1 MPRKARAIPVVI
13 VKSRHRSKCK
23 FYGDGHRI
31 TCNCPKQLVW
41 SRNSKEHRVT
51 ADTCDYE
58 VAERKARE
66 MEQSF
71 ERAARGEPA
80 PIRIDSVTVEEAV
93 TRFLAT
99 KQTEGVGSRHM
110 LTLRKTFAKD
120 LLSYCNEHGLMH
132 IRDIRLT
139 DLEDWRDS
147 WKLGKTTAQKTQS
160 RVVGF
165 FDFCLRREWLDK
177 NVARS
182 MGKIRLKEGDRKPT
196 IALDDKQFEQLL
208 AAIPKVNG
216 CTTDEVTKRLRALT
230 LLQRWTGLAIGDAC
244 KLERKRI
251 EKDPDNHGWH
261 RLFVRRSKT
270 GTPVFAAIAGNI
282 AEQILAA
289 PNDNP
294 RFLFTRGANDTQVR
308 SVVQRFTELYV
319 KMDKVADIKNEHG
332 EHIWIHSH
340 MLRDTYAVWLLEHG
354 APTEDVAALLGHSS
368 IAVTEKHYL
377 PFIEMRAK
385 RMSERVKAAYQNWQ
399 EEKVRAAKAS

>member
-1 MPRKARAIPVVI
+1 MPRKARAIPVVA
-13 VKSRHRSKCK
+13 VKSRHRENCK
-23 FYGDGHRI
+23 FYGNGHRI

-41 SRNSKEHRVT
+41 SKNSKEHRVT

-71 ERAARGEPA
+71 ERAARGEPEA
-80 PIRIDSVTVEEAV
+80 VKADTITAEDAV
-93 TRFLAT
+93 TRFLAA
-99 KQTEGVGSRHM
+99 KETEGVGSRHM

-120 LLSYCNEHGLMH
+120 LLGYCNQHGLMH

-139 DLEDWRDS
+139 DLEAWRDS
-147 WKLGKTTAQKTQS
+147 WQLAKTTAQKTQS

-165 FDFCLRREWLDK
+165 FDFCLQREWVDRNIAL
-177 NVARS
+177 S

-196 IALDDKQFEQLL
+196 IALDDTQFEQLL
-208 AAIPKVNG
+208 AAVPKMNG
-216 CTTDEVTKRLRALT
+216 RTNDEARNRLRSLI
-230 LLQRWTGLAIGDAC
+230 LLQRWTGLSIRDAC
-244 KLERKRI
+244 KLERKGI
-251 EKDPDNHGWH
+251 EKDPDDHGWR

-270 GTPVFAAIAGNI
+270 GTPVFAAIAGDI

-289 PNDNP
+289 PNDSA
-294 RFLFTRGANDTQVR
+294 RYLFSRGASDAQVR
-308 SVVQRFTELYV
+308 STVQRFTNLYV
-319 KMDKVADIKNEHG
+319 ALDKVADIKDEHG

-377 PFIEMRAK
+377 P
-385 RMSERVKAAYQNWQ
+385 
-399 EEKVRAAKAS
+399 ASR

>member
-1 MPRKARAIPVVI
+1 
-13 VKSRHRSKCK
+13 
-23 FYGDGHRI
+23 
-31 TCNCPKQLVW
+31 VW
-41 SRNSKEHRVT
+41 SQNSKEHRVT

-71 ERAARGEPA
+71 EHALRGEPE
-80 PIRIDSVTVEEAV
+80 PVKVDSIMVEDAV
-93 TRFLAT
+93 TRFLAA
-99 KQTEGVGSRHM
+99 KETEGVGSRYM

-120 LLSYCNEHGLMH
+120 LVSYCNQHGLMH

-147 WKLGKTTAQKTQS
+147 WELGKTTAQKTQS

-165 FDFCLRREWLDK
+165 FDFCVRREWLDK
-177 NVARS
+177 NIALS

-208 AAIPKVNG
+208 SAVSKVNG
-216 CTTDEVTKRLRALT
+216 RTTDEMRKRLRSLI
-230 LLQRWTGLAIGDAC
+230 LLQRWTGLSIRDAC

-251 EKDPDNHGWH
+251 EKDLDNHGWY
-261 RLFVRRSKT
+261 RFFVRKSKT
-270 GTPVFAAIAGNI
+270 GAPVFAALAGEIAK
-282 AEQILAA
+282 QILAA
-289 PNDNP
+289 PNDSP
-294 RFLFTRGANDTQVR
+294 RYLFSRSATDTAVR
-308 SVVQRFTELYV
+308 SAVQRFTGLYG
-319 KMDKVADIKNEHG
+319 KLDEVADIKNEHG

-377 PFIEMRAK
+377 PFIEIRAK
-385 RMSERVKAAYQNWQ
+385 RMFERVKAAYQNWEQ
-399 EEKVRAAKAS
+399 EKAQAAKAQ